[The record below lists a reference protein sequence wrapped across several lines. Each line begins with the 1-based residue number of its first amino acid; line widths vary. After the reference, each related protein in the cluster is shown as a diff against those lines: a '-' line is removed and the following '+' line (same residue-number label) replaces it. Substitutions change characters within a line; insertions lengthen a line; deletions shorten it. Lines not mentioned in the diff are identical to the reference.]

1 MSDAR
6 KEKHRGSPA
15 VLNAGSAA
23 FNAENAENAGNAGNA
38 KRAVSRSLVAPNPL
52 LNGLAAL
59 PIRVPFHGI
68 MDIAASAME
77 LHEH

>member
-23 FNAENAENAGNAGNA
+23 FNADSAGNA

-59 PIRVPFHGI
+59 SIRLPFHSI